1 MNCKEETTAS
11 AVALPLWAG
20 DADVYAG
27 EPDYD
32 WTRTIRCTGG
42 APVAD
47 EPGGTTLTVILDRYD
62 RLLRDGTT
70 DTTVALHIDSSEDDT
85 IPLQYAVRTAAAIIA
100 MVRAYEHNCAEP
112 TAEQV
117 GDIEAQLNQLLD
129 VEVVE
134 EA

>member
-1 MNCKEETTAS
+1 MTENKGTAS
-11 AVALPLWAG
+11 AVALPFWCG
-20 DADVYAG
+20 DCDVYTG
-27 EPDYD
+27 EPDYN
-32 WTRTIRCTGG
+32 WTRTVRCTGG

-47 EPGGTTLTVILDRYD
+47 EPGGDTLTVIIDRYD
-62 RLLRDGTT
+62 RLLKDGTT

-85 IPLQYAVRTAAAIIA
+85 IPLRYAVRTAAAILA
-100 MVRAYEHNCAEP
+100 MVRAYEHNFAEP